1 MKRRDFIV
9 ALGSMAAMPLVARAQ
24 QARPVIG
31 FLHLGAPGP
40 NARRLSGFRK
50 GLSEAGFV
58 EGQNVAVEYR
68 WAEGRTE
75 RLPELAADLVNRQVS
90 VIATLSATQAAL
102 AAKAATR
109 TIPIV
114 FQVGSD
120 PVTIGLVPSLNRPG
134 GNATGVGSLSTQ
146 VTPKRVQLLRE
157 LVPTLTAVYVLA
169 NPTNPNAE
177 AIKAELQTVARGF
190 NIRAQMLHA
199 GNDAEIQAAIKSI
212 PPGPGSGLV
221 IANDPTFFVRRAL
234 LATLAAG
241 QRVPTIYY
249 EREFAIDG
257 GLMSY
262 GTKSETAWEM
272 CGGYVARI
280 LKGEKP
286 ADLPVAQ
293 VTAFEFVLNLRTAK
307 ALDIAVPPTVLALA
321 DEVVE

>member
-1 MKRRDFIV
+1 
-9 ALGSMAAMPLVARAQ
+9 
-24 QARPVIG
+24 
-31 FLHLGAPGP
+31 
-40 NARRLSGFRK
+40 
-50 GLSEAGFV
+50 
-58 EGQNVAVEYR
+58 
-68 WAEGRTE
+68 
-75 RLPELAADLVNRQVS
+75 LA
-90 VIATLSATQAAL
+90 
-102 AAKAATR
+102 
-109 TIPIV
+109 
-114 FQVGSD
+114 
-120 PVTIGLVPSLNRPG
+120 
-134 GNATGVGSLSTQ
+134 STQ

-157 LVPTLTAVYVLA
+157 LVPTLAAVYVLA

-234 LATLAAG
+234 LAMLAAG
-241 QRVPTIYY
+241 QRVLAIYY

-262 GTKSETAWEM
+262 GTKSEVAWQM

-307 ALDIAVPPTVLALA
+307 ALDMAVPPTVLAQA